1 MCNKKFVVV
10 TNMTDNSNKKNE
22 LDHLKNSEKK
32 YQAYIQRRNELNDLA
47 KVLRE
52 ERDMVNDKHKEIKE
66 TMQKAKK
73 ERDEIV
79 KKMRNHRDL
88 RNKLQEQ
95 AKALIE
101 ARRKKKGEVFRNLPL
116 RVEELKADAQM
127 LEYRQETVP
136 MNPREENELIEK
148 IRLKKREYQ
157 RVKKQMEKQKLVEI
171 DITDKDNAIDEL
183 FKKADEE
190 HKIVQKFYDES
201 QKIHEKYIKLVKE
214 LSVSI
219 AEANKKHEEYIEVK
233 NEAQKIHEKAFE
245 MKSKIIGIK
254 GERRKRWQE
263 AKQAIKDQNIK
274 ARKAVMDEE
283 KLDKIA
289 DKSVDA
295 LKKGEKISL

>member
-1 MCNKKFVVV
+1 
-10 TNMTDNSNKKNE
+10 MTDDSNKKE
-22 LDHLKNSEKK
+22 EIEQLRNSEKK

-52 ERDMVNDKHKEIKE
+52 ERDMVNDKHKEFKE
-66 TMQKAKK
+66 AMQKVKT
-73 ERDEIV
+73 ERDELV
-79 KKMRNHRDL
+79 SKMRHHRDL

-95 AKALIE
+95 AKKFIE

-136 MNPREENELIEK
+136 MSSGEENELIDK
-148 IRLKKREYQ
+148 IREKKAEYKEV
-157 RVKKQMEKQKLVEI
+157 VKLMDKQKFIEI
-171 DITDKDNAIDEL
+171 DISDKDHAIDEL

-190 HKIVQKFYDES
+190 HAKVQQYYDES
-201 QKIHEKYIKLVKE
+201 QKKHEKYMKLVNE

-219 AEANKKHEEYIEVK
+219 SESNKKHEQYIEVR
-233 NEAQKIHEKAFE
+233 NEAQKNHEKAVE
-245 MKSKIIGIK
+245 MRSKVVALK
-254 GERRKRWQE
+254 DDRSKRWKE
-263 AKQAIKDQNIK
+263 AKMAIKEQNIK
-274 ARKAVMDEE
+274 ARKATMDKEE
-283 KLDKIA
+283 LQKYA

>member
-1 MCNKKFVVV
+1 MI
-10 TNMTDNSNKKNE
+10 DNSNKKKE
-22 LDHLKNSEKK
+22 LEQLRNSEKK
-32 YQAYIQRRNELNDLA
+32 YQSYIQRRNELNDLA

-73 ERDEIV
+73 DRDALV
-79 KKMRNHRDL
+79 TKMRNHRDL

-136 MNPREENELIEK
+136 MSSAEENELIEK
-148 IRLKKREYQ
+148 IREKKAEYEETLKK
-157 RVKKQMEKQKLVEI
+157 MDKQKSIEI
-171 DITDKDNAIDEL
+171 DISDKDQAIDEL

-190 HKIVQKFYDES
+190 HTKVQKYYDDS
-201 QKIHEKYIKLVKE
+201 QKKHEDYIKLVNE

-219 AEANKKHEEYIEVK
+219 AESNKKHEQFIEVK
-233 NEAQKIHEKAFE
+233 KEAQRNHEKAVE
-245 MKSKIIGIK
+245 MRSKIIAVK
-254 GERRKRWQE
+254 DDRRKRWKD
-263 AKQAIKDQNIK
+263 ARMAIKEQNIK
-274 ARKAVMDEE
+274 AREATMDKE
-283 KLDKIA
+283 KLKKYA
-289 DKSVDA
+289 DSSIVE
-295 LKKGEKISL
+295 LKKGKKISL

>member
-1 MCNKKFVVV
+1 MI
-10 TNMTDNSNKKNE
+10 DNSNKKKE
-22 LDHLKNSEKK
+22 LEQLRNSEMK
-32 YQAYIQRRNELNDLA
+32 YQSYIQRRNELNDLA

-73 ERDEIV
+73 DRDALV
-79 KKMRNHRDL
+79 TKMRNHRDL

-136 MNPREENELIEK
+136 MSSAEENELIEK
-148 IRLKKREYQ
+148 IREKKAEYEETLKK
-157 RVKKQMEKQKLVEI
+157 MDKQKSIEI
-171 DITDKDNAIDEL
+171 DISDKDQAIDEL

-190 HKIVQKFYDES
+190 HTKVQKYYDDS
-201 QKIHEKYIKLVKE
+201 QKKHEDYIKLVNE

-219 AEANKKHEEYIEVK
+219 AESNKKHEQFIEVK
-233 NEAQKIHEKAFE
+233 KEAQRNHEKAVE
-245 MKSKIIGIK
+245 MRSKIIAVK
-254 GERRKRWQE
+254 DDRRKRWKD
-263 AKQAIKDQNIK
+263 ARMAIKEQNIK
-274 ARKAVMDEE
+274 AREATMDKE
-283 KLDKIA
+283 KLKKYA
-289 DKSVDA
+289 DSSIVE
-295 LKKGEKISL
+295 LKKGKKISL